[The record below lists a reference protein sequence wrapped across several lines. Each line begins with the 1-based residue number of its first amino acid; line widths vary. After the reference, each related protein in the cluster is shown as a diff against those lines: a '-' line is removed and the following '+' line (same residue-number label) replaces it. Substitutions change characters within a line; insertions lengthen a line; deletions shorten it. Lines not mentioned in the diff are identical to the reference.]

1 MVLHTYS
8 AAPDHGSLEQC
19 LDSLGQD
26 DALVLLADG
35 VYCALAGSAAAQRLL
50 DSGASLYALLPD
62 ARARGVEG
70 RCTAGVELV
79 DFDRLVEL
87 SESCPRQLAWY

>member
-1 MVLHTYS
+1 MHTFS
-8 AAPDHGSLEQC
+8 APPDAISLGQC
-19 LDSLGQD
+19 LDSLGRGD
-26 DALVLLADG
+26 TLVLLADG

-50 DSGASLYALLPD
+50 DSGATLYALLSD
-62 ARARGVEG
+62 ARARGVEE
-70 RCTAGVELV
+70 RCAEGVKLV